1 MKGSDGFSVGG
12 SGSFVLR
19 VQHPLFSVSLGR
31 RVETATLGFKARN
44 LSLSE
49 HEHVGQEK
57 VSDVRFLRLAFLPGA
72 LNYEYRAT
80 KLNYI
85 PRGSYPTP
93 FFGYLV
99 LWLGSVI

>member
-12 SGSFVLR
+12 SRSFVLR

-57 VSDVRFLRLAFLPGA
+57 FRMSA
-72 LNYEYRAT
+72 
-80 KLNYI
+80 
-85 PRGSYPTP
+85 S
-93 FFGYLV
+93 FG
-99 LWLGSVI
+99 WPSCPEP